1 MQDRGRSSSGGD
13 MARLITAAEKILRAR
28 ELIQKAHEYP
38 VPLGAGKYDLSYM
51 AQVKDLLRQAK
62 NLVKFIP
69 SQPSATLEMKAE
81 VKKIF
86 EEVEQAGREIFRG

>member
-1 MQDRGRSSSGGD
+1 

-28 ELIQKAHEYP
+28 ELIQKARDYP
-38 VPLGAGKYDLSYM
+38 VPPGAGKYDLSYM

-62 NLVKFIP
+62 DLVKFIP
-69 SQPSATLEMKAE
+69 SQPSASPEMKTE

-86 EEVEQAGREIFRG
+86 EEVEQAGAQCGDDGQGEEQPR